1 MYISD
6 YITFQLSM
14 FWGVN
19 CICFVLC
26 LMCIVDLM
34 TVHAQLKYQ
43 VEILFNDYELT
54 PSSHDALKQKIVD
67 YMFEKDMLIY
77 VNNVTIYSL

>member
-1 MYISD
+1 
-6 YITFQLSM
+6 M

-19 CICFVLC
+19 FICLLLC
-26 LMCIVDLM
+26 FMCIVDLM

-54 PSSHDALKQKIVD
+54 SSSRDALKQKIVD
-67 YMFEKDMLIY
+67 YMSDKDMLVY
-77 VNNVTIYSL
+77 VNNITVHSL

>member
-1 MYISD
+1 
-6 YITFQLSM
+6 M

-19 CICFVLC
+19 CACILLC

-54 PSSHDALKQKIVD
+54 SSSRDALKQKIVD
-67 YMFEKDMLIY
+67 YMSEKDMLVY
-77 VNNVTIYSL
+77 VNNITIYSL